1 MKNHLLDLIV
11 GGILLLGIASAQAQE
26 ADARIVT
33 ITNPI
38 QSIGIRIGDV
48 MERKVLIETSSSY
61 QLSRIAL
68 PMKGV
73 SQYGIELED
82 IQVKTTQQGKKALH
96 EIALRY
102 QVFASASA
110 PVVMQLP
117 TEEFALTGGPQ
128 ALSVRLPVWRFWFSP
143 LVVANISI
151 AKDNLQPQY
160 QPPLIDSSAHRS
172 LLAVFFGLLMTG
184 LVGLIYIN
192 VDRRWLPFMGGAFAQ
207 AHRNLKKLPR
217 NAAQEKKA
225 LFYLH
230 QAFNKVYGANLFAP
244 DVARFI
250 EAHPGFAKVKSGIE
264 TFFEKS
270 NKSLFAHETRD
281 SAQFIN
287 DLIAFS
293 KNLRDCERGV
303 A

>member
-1 MKNHLLDLIV
+1 
-11 GGILLLGIASAQAQE
+11 
-26 ADARIVT
+26 
-33 ITNPI
+33 
-38 QSIGIRIGDV
+38 
-48 MERKVLIETSSSY
+48 
-61 QLSRIAL
+61 
-68 PMKGV
+68 
-73 SQYGIELED
+73 
-82 IQVKTTQQGKKALH
+82 
-96 EIALRY
+96 
-102 QVFASASA
+102 
-110 PVVMQLP
+110 
-117 TEEFALTGGPQ
+117 
-128 ALSVRLPVWRFWFSP
+128 
-143 LVVANISI
+143 VVANISI